1 MGIIGFI
8 VFGLIVGLL
17 ARLVLPGRQPIGIL
31 KTLLVGV
38 IGSVIGG
45 IIANLIGSGDI
56 FELNFFGAVVAILAA
71 VGLLI
76 AGQKAG
82 LLEGDERDQLQ
93 RRH

>member
-1 MGIIGFI
+1 MIGFI
-8 VFGLIVGLL
+8 VFGLIVGVL

>member
-1 MGIIGFI
+1 MIGFI
-8 VFGLIVGLL
+8 VFGLVVGLL

-45 IIANLIGSGDI
+45 IVANLIGSGDI
-56 FELNFFGAVVAILAA
+56 FELNFFGSVVAILAG
-71 VGLLI
+71 VGLLV

>member
-1 MGIIGFI
+1 MIGFI

-45 IIANLIGSGDI
+45 IIANLVGSGDI

>member
-1 MGIIGFI
+1 MIGFI
-8 VFGLIVGLL
+8 VFGLVVGVL

>member
-1 MGIIGFI
+1 MIGFI
-8 VFGLIVGLL
+8 VFGLVVGLL

-45 IIANLIGSGDI
+45 IVANLIGSGDI

-71 VGLLI
+71 VGLLV